1 MEGDQGGETCVQI
14 YNKSTNLK
22 SQHSTHY
29 AYNLYENSREH
40 RNNYVNI
47 MKGCHMSLT
56 SILIAKKKTAA
67 DDIEKTRYQSAK
79 E

>member
-1 MEGDQGGETCVQI
+1 MKGNQEGETWVQI

-22 SQHSTHY
+22 SQYSTHY
-29 AYNLYENSREH
+29 AYNSSENSREH

-47 MKGCHMSLT
+47 VKGCHMSLT
-56 SILIAKKKTAA
+56 SILIAKKTAA
-67 DDIEKTRYQSAK
+67 NDIEKTRYQSAK